1 MARAVS
7 AAAAPMSEARPRR
20 TVLLT
25 FATVSW
31 QKGSAAQ
38 VESLVAELRRTRR
51 DLTFRLLSQCPEL
64 DRGPARELGVEVVD
78 PGFAPGSGRDRR
90 SVSLLSR
97 RIACIGAGGMRR
109 AIPGWRAG
117 SSDPVARA
125 YREADFVLDLSGD
138 SYRDRPGGFAPAH
151 HANLMAARAAG
162 VPYGLVSQSLGP
174 FRAPN
179 RPVVRRLLS
188 RAALIWIRER
198 RTREILRCL
207 GIPEDRLELAPD
219 VAFALVARSPE
230 SIWTAEGI
238 DPDRIERPWVAVSV
252 SGLAMRLSSRG
263 RTNRYLAE
271 SARLLEHI
279 RSRYGASAF
288 LVPHEVN
295 PPYYGPDDRTA
306 ADELVWALGGPA
318 WLRPIRG
325 DYDPSR
331 LKGLIAGCVALVAS
345 RMHAAIAGLSSGV
358 PTLMVSWS
366 HKYAGVMDE
375 IGLEGCVWD
384 PEDPGADSL
393 SDLFDRLWRGREATA
408 RRLREYTAG
417 ARRQIER
424 MGERIAALIP
434 GPVAPRPARMASAP
448 GQERAR

>member
-1 MARAVS
+1 VS
-7 AAAAPMSEARPRR
+7 AAAVPTPEAGRPR

-38 VESLVAELRRTRR
+38 VQSLVAELRRTRP
-51 DLTFRLLSQCPEL
+51 DLRFRLLSQCPEL
-64 DRGPARELGVEVVD
+64 DGAAAKELGVEVVD

-90 SVSLLSR
+90 SVSLMSR
-97 RIACIGAGGMRR
+97 RLACIASDGMRR
-109 AIPGWRAG
+109 AIPGWRG
-117 SSDPVARA
+117 GTSDPVARA

-151 HANLMAARAAG
+151 HANLMAALAAG

-179 RPVVRRLLS
+179 RPVVGYLLS
-188 RAALIWIRER
+188 RAALIYIRER
-198 RTREILRCL
+198 RTREILRGL
-207 GIPEDRLELAPD
+207 GVPADRLELAPD
-219 VAFALVARSPE
+219 VAFALEARSPE
-230 SIWTAEGI
+230 PIWAAEGI
-238 DPDRIERPWVAVSV
+238 DPGRAERPRVAVSV
-252 SGLAMRLSSRG
+252 SGLALRLSSRG

-271 SARLLEHI
+271 SVRLVEHI
-279 RSRYGASAF
+279 RSRYGASVF
-288 LVPHEVN
+288 LVPHEVH
-295 PPYYGPDDRTA
+295 PPYYGPDDRAA
-306 ADELVWALGGPA
+306 ADELVRALGGPA

-325 DYDPSR
+325 DHDASR
-331 LKGLIAGCVALVAS
+331 LKGLIAQCDALVAS

-366 HKYAGVMDE
+366 HKYRGVMDE

-384 PEDPGADSL
+384 PEDPGADSIR
-393 SDLFDRLWRGREATA
+393 DMFDRLWNDREETA
-408 RRLREYTAG
+408 RRLRRYTAG

-424 MGERIAALIP
+424 MGERIGALIP
-434 GPVAPRPARMASAP
+434 GARTLGRAGSAP
-448 GQERAR
+448 NETRRA